1 MLNNIEMS
9 EFIPIKTQYPIKI
22 MPENKVW
29 TIEIQSGMFVK
40 NNPPVRRIF
49 INYSLVSE
57 YNIGN
62 AEREREAILYLYL
75 NGACG
80 GHIQRLAKIWGL
92 HRNTIGN
99 YIKAYHNLG
108 IKGLSDLYYQQ
119 EERQTKVEEPVTSID
134 QISIYELL
142 EDSSTTKIEEVVK
155 KKTVN
160 SKKKQKHMNDK

>member
-9 EFIPIKTQYPIKI
+9 EIFPVEIQYPIKN
-22 MPENKVW
+22 MPKNKAW
-29 TIEIQSGMFVK
+29 TWKIQPGMFIK
-40 NNPPVRRIF
+40 NVPPMRKIF

-108 IKGLSDLYYQQ
+108 IKGLSDLYYQP
-119 EERQTKVEEPVTSID
+119 EEKQVKIEEPITAMD
-134 QISIYELL
+134 QISFFEEQKDTSI
-142 EDSSTTKIEEVVK
+142 TKTEEVK
-155 KKTVN
+155 KKTMN
-160 SKKKQKHMNDK
+160 QKKKHVEKK